1 MSSETGDRHIRVP
14 ARVHERIKALKRDD
28 ETMGEAV
35 ERLIGRYTL
44 LDFAEEA
51 AISEAEADE
60 LREHIAEANEA
71 YEESV
76 EEFVG

>member
-14 ARVHERIKALKRDD
+14 VRVHERIKALKRDD
-28 ETMGEAV
+28 ETMGETV

-60 LREHIAEANEA
+60 LREHIVEANEA
-71 YEESV
+71 YAESV
-76 EEFVG
+76 EEFLG